1 MNMLQ
6 CYFFIILIILIHK
19 SKSNLNPC
27 DDFHD
32 YVCSSDDRII
42 RNFTVERENIVR
54 IPKGFIDDNKTLA
67 IENVMNFTYFGKW
80 YIEMLVLY
88 NRGNT
93 IKDCADIPDDKKPM
107 CLIGLLD
114 NINTTEIDVFYN
126 ALLSNI
132 NILET
137 IKPPNGKR
145 NRFLHWMFQTLKN
158 ETLKEIQRNG
168 FAKDVFGVK
177 NVHSFYAL
185 YDFNNVTVYK
195 KARHAYETKFH
206 QVSNNLSKKDKSMR
220 NIDKF
225 IRFAAIDAAMQVI
238 QEYLDKYDARFM
250 FQAIIANP
258 TNDAFQ
264 YLGNIHIAII
274 TRNDLQQPNKAIA
287 DTVFVTLHEILH
299 KVYPYGEAEFENDQ
313 YSKTYNCS
321 AESIKYLG
329 KTDKVTPVENW
340 FTLSNSHEDI
350 VNIMALRVVMRLI
363 AQKSIN
369 EEQMKKSLENLMG
382 GLCVNRKMKNSAI
395 PQHHPLELSLNNAVR
410 QYPLFNNLYNC
421 KKGDRMFVD
430 LKDQCKP
437 IEKNI
442 SIDDFVLGDVTNRTD
457 VGGFFED
464 LLRTAKNMGFYFGEL

>member
-1 MNMLQ
+1 
-6 CYFFIILIILIHK
+6 
-19 SKSNLNPC
+19 
-27 DDFHD
+27 
-32 YVCSSDDRII
+32 
-42 RNFTVERENIVR
+42 
-54 IPKGFIDDNKTLA
+54 
-67 IENVMNFTYFGKW
+67 
-80 YIEMLVLY
+80 
-88 NRGNT
+88 
-93 IKDCADIPDDKKPM
+93 
-107 CLIGLLD
+107 
-114 NINTTEIDVFYN
+114 
-126 ALLSNI
+126 
-132 NILET
+132 
-137 IKPPNGKR
+137 
-145 NRFLHWMFQTLKN
+145 
-158 ETLKEIQRNG
+158 
-168 FAKDVFGVK
+168 
-177 NVHSFYAL
+177 
-185 YDFNNVTVYK
+185 
-195 KARHAYETKFH
+195 
-206 QVSNNLSKKDKSMR
+206 MR

-274 TRNDLQQPNKAIA
+274 TRNDLQQPNKA
-287 DTVFVTLHEILH
+287 
-299 KVYPYGEAEFENDQ
+299 
-313 YSKTYNCS
+313 
-321 AESIKYLG
+321 
-329 KTDKVTPVENW
+329 TPVENW

-437 IEKNI
+437 IEKTLSIEDFVLGDVTNRTDKDQCKPIEKNI